1 MPEKIRILFAGEL
14 HSSHALSW
22 IDLLSPHKDKFEV
35 RGLHISMWNPPEV
48 DFPITEVKDMIYFEQ
63 AKQYF
68 KSENPA
74 NEEVYIHGLGTIKCK
89 QFVNAWGVI
98 QEFKPHI
105 IHTLGV
111 FPSSMFFLRTLCYPA
126 IEVGWDPFWIV
137 QARGGPDVALNRQ
150 NPGLAA
156 EIHAIFNRCDYFIAD
171 NQQNYSLA
179 LSMGLKPDK
188 LSTTGPVPGAGGV
201 DPAIFNGVLLPSQ
214 KERLILWPKAYN
226 CIQSDGFTVIE
237 GLRLA
242 LPYIGD
248 FKLIATAAS
257 PDVEYWFNNFLG
269 DYGSRVEIHSRLAH
283 KQLLDIYLSARVLLA
298 PSLSDGIPNSM
309 YEAMAS
315 HTVPILS
322 PIDTLIPLFQNKVHT
337 LYAPNLDPP
346 AIAEALILAMN
357 DDNLADSIALTNR
370 AWLPSLAGREVVRDS
385 VVKMYQQVS
394 KLKMSQIILELMST
408 KYDLVNTQN
417 QLVNT
422 QNQLVNTQNQ
432 LVNSQNQL
440 QQLEKIVQHPIVIA
454 LRKMRKLLIVFKKML
469 FK

>member
-1 MPEKIRILFAGEL
+1 MSEKIRILFAGEL

-22 IDLLSPHKDKFEV
+22 IDLLAPYKDQFEV
-35 RGLHISMWNPPEV
+35 QGLHISIWNPPDA
-48 DFPITEVKDMIYFEQ
+48 DFPITEAKDMIYFEQ
-63 AKQYF
+63 ARQYL
-68 KSENPA
+68 KYETSA
-74 NEEVYIHGLGTIKCK
+74 NEEVYIYGLGTIKCK
-89 QFVNAWGVI
+89 QLVNAWGVI

-111 FPSSMFFLRTLCYPA
+111 FPSSVFFLRTLCYPA
-126 IEVGWDPFWIV
+126 IKVGWEPFWIV
-137 QARGGPDVALNRQ
+137 QARGGSDIALNRQ
-150 NPGLAA
+150 NPGLAE
-156 EIHAIFNRCDYFIAD
+156 EIKAIFNRCDYFIAD
-171 NQQNYSLA
+171 HQQNYSLA
-179 LSMGLKPDK
+179 LSMGLQPDK
-188 LSTTGPVPGAGGV
+188 LSTTGSVPGAGGV
-201 DPAIFNGVLLPSQ
+201 DPGIFDGVLLPSQ

-248 FKLIATAAS
+248 FKLIATAAI
-257 PDVEYWFNNFLG
+257 PDVEYWFNKLLG
-269 DYGSRVEIHSRLAH
+269 DYGSKVEIHNRLAH
-283 KQLLDIYLSARVLLA
+283 KQLLDIYRSARVLLA

-322 PIDTLIPLFQNKVHT
+322 PIETLTTLFQDKVHT

-357 DDNLADSIALTNR
+357 DDSLADSIALTNS
-370 AWLPSLAGREVVRDS
+370 AWLPSLAGREVVRDR

-394 KLKMSQIILELMST
+394 KLKMSQIILELMTT
-408 KYDLVNTQN
+408 KQALADTQN
-417 QLVNT
+417 QLVN
-422 QNQLVNTQNQ
+422 N
-432 LVNSQNQL
+432 QNQL
-440 QQLEKIVQHPIVIA
+440 QELEKIVQHPIVGT
-454 LRKMRKLLIVFKKML
+454 LRKVRKPLTYVKKML

>member
-22 IDLLSPHKDKFEV
+22 IDLLSPYKDQFEV
-35 RGLHISMWNPPEV
+35 QGLHISMWNPPEA
-48 DFPITEVKDMIYFEQ
+48 DFPITEAKDIIYFEQ
-63 AKQYF
+63 AKQYL

-74 NEEVYIHGLGTIKCK
+74 NEEVYIYGLGTIKCK
-89 QFVNAWGVI
+89 QLVNAWGVI

-111 FPSSMFFLRTLCYPA
+111 FPSSVFFFKTLCYPD
-126 IEVGWDPFWIV
+126 IEVGWEPFWIV

-150 NPGLAA
+150 NPSLAE

-201 DPAIFNGVLLPSQ
+201 DPAIFDGVLLPSQ

-226 CIQSDGFTVIE
+226 CIQSDGFAVIE

-248 FKLIATAAS
+248 FKLIATAAI
-257 PDVEYWFNNFLG
+257 PDVEYWFNKFLG
-269 DYGSRVEIHSRLAH
+269 DYGSRVEIHSRLPH
-283 KQLLDIYLSARVLLA
+283 KKLLEIYRSARVLLA

-322 PIDTLIPLFQNKVHT
+322 PIETLLPLFKDKVNT
-337 LYAPNLDPP
+337 IYAPNLDPT
-346 AIAEALILAMN
+346 AIAEALVLAMN
-357 DDNLADSIALTNR
+357 DDTLADNIALTNR
-370 AWLPSLAGREVVRDS
+370 ALLPNLAGREAVRNRVVN
-385 VVKMYQQVS
+385 MYRQVI
-394 KLKMSQIILELMST
+394 KLKMSQLILELMET
-408 KYDLVNTQN
+408 KTALVNTQN

-422 QNQLVNTQNQ
+422 QH
-432 LVNSQNQL
+432 QL
-440 QQLEKIVQHPIVIA
+440 QKISEHPVVRV
-454 LRKMRKLLIVFKKML
+454 LRKIRKVFKSPG
-469 FK
+469 F